1 MELSALFCII
11 LDTTLNRSTFLCH
24 KVRENGK
31 TIVRLLCFDAI
42 KGCKAVEI
50 DGTPKQIGLDSV
62 LIRGPAM
69 DGCSTMSGIPGGLQ
83 TLVREICQTALSVHH
98 LNLVLVMHTVQVK
111 YLFPVWS
118 ISASRERISTFHKAQ
133 DTERKTKKT
142 PKALSDTC
150 WAARANAVQH
160 TRDNFEIYVEA
171 LEELI

>member
-1 MELSALFCII
+1 MIHFLPLIFQASSRGGKYIFPQIQNGIISIILRMELSALFCII

-118 ISASRERISTFHKAQ
+118 MFCKS
-133 DTERKTKKT
+133 
-142 PKALSDTC
+142 
-150 WAARANAVQH
+150 
-160 TRDNFEIYVEA
+160 
-171 LEELI
+171 